1 MSQKEAAVS
10 VEELRELVQEFAR
23 REIAPHVRK
32 WDEASVFP
40 QEIFAKLGEMGL
52 LGIMVPEEYGGAG
65 LSYRHAIAAIEE
77 LAAVEP
83 GIALSVAAHNSLCTG
98 HILAFGSEAQR
109 RQWLPRLASGQTMG
123 AWALTEPESGSDAAS
138 LRTRA
143 RKVEG
148 GWVLSGSKAFT
159 THASVAEVAVVM
171 ARSKDVPGPA
181 GVSAFIV
188 PLKSPGVVRGK
199 KEDKLG
205 MRTSDTASLILEDCF
220 VGEDALIGGE
230 GEGYTQAMAV
240 LEGGRVGIAA
250 LGVGIARGALEAA
263 VAYAKT
269 RKQFNLPLTAFEA
282 IRFKLADMVMHL
294 DAARLLTEKA
304 AELKDQG
311 LPCGRLASE
320 AKLFA
325 SEVAVKAA
333 EEAIQ
338 IHGGYGYTRDYP
350 VEKLWRDAKLC
361 TIGEGTSEIQR
372 LIISKELI
380 AGGGA

>member
-1 MSQKEAAVS
+1 MSQGEASVS
-10 VEELRELVQEFAR
+10 VEELRELVRDFAR
-23 REIAPHVRK
+23 REIAPHIRK
-32 WDEASVFP
+32 WDEASFFP
-40 QEIFAKLGEMGL
+40 QEVFAKLGEMGL
-52 LGIMVPEEYGGAG
+52 LGIMVPEKYGGAG
-65 LSYRHAIAAIEE
+65 LTYRHAIAAIEE

-98 HILAFGSEAQR
+98 HILAFGSEAQKEK
-109 RQWLPRLASGQTMG
+109 WLPLLATGKTMG

-148 GWVLSGSKAFT
+148 GWLLSGSKAFT

-188 PLKSPGVVRGK
+188 PLASPGVVRGK

-220 VGEDALIGGE
+220 VGEEALVGAE

-282 IRFKLADMVMHL
+282 IRFKLADMATQL

-311 LPCGRLASE
+311 LPCGRWASE

-325 SEVAVKAA
+325 SEMAVKAA

>member
-1 MSQKEAAVS
+1 MTEHETNLS
-10 VEELRELVQEFAR
+10 VEELRELVRDFAR
-23 REIAPHVRK
+23 GEIEPHIRR
-32 WDEASVFP
+32 WDEGSVFP
-40 QEIFAKLGEMGL
+40 QEVFAKLGEMGL

-65 LSYRHAIAAIEE
+65 LTYRHAIAAIEE

-98 HILAFGSEAQR
+98 HILAFGNETQKR
-109 RQWLPRLASGQTMG
+109 TWLPRLATGQTLG
-123 AWALTEPESGSDAAS
+123 TWALTEPESGSDAAS

-143 RKVEG
+143 QKVEG
-148 GWVLSGSKAFT
+148 GWVLSGSKAFA

-171 ARSKDVPGPA
+171 ARSLEVPGAP
-181 GVSAFIV
+181 GISAFIV
-188 PLKSPGVVRGK
+188 PLASPGVVRGK

-205 MRTSDTASLILEDCF
+205 MRTSDTASLIFEGCF
-220 VGEDALIGGE
+220 VSDEALIGQE
-230 GEGYTQAMAV
+230 GEGYAQAMAV

-250 LGVGIARGALEAA
+250 LGVGIARRALEASL
-263 VAYAKT
+263 AYAKT
-269 RKQFNLPLTAFEA
+269 RRQFNLPLTAFEA
-282 IRFKLADMVMHL
+282 IRFKLADMSTQL

-304 AELKDQG
+304 AELKDRGQSC
-311 LPCGRLASE
+311 PRLASE

-325 SEVAVKAA
+325 SELAVKAA

-338 IHGGYGYTRDYP
+338 IHGGYGYTREYP
-350 VEKLWRDAKLC
+350 VEKLWRDAKLL

-380 AGGGA
+380 TGGA

>member
-1 MSQKEAAVS
+1 MTVQETGLS
-10 VEELRELVQEFAR
+10 VEELRELVRDFAQ
-23 REIAPHVRK
+23 REIAPHVRR

-40 QEIFAKLGEMGL
+40 TEVFAKLGEMGL
-52 LGIMVPEEYGGAG
+52 LGIMVPEAYGGAG
-65 LSYRHAIAAIEE
+65 LTYRHAVAAIEE

-98 HILAFGSEAQR
+98 HILAFGSEAQK
-109 RQWLPRLASGQTMG
+109 QEWLPRLATGQTMG

-148 GWVLSGSKAFT
+148 GWVLSGAKAFT

-171 ARSKDVPGPA
+171 ARSRDVEGPA
-181 GVSAFIV
+181 GISAFLV
-188 PLKSPGVVRGK
+188 PLESPGVVRGK

-205 MRTSDTASLILEDCF
+205 MRTSDTASLVFEECF
-220 VGEDALIGGE
+220 VGEGALMGKE
-230 GEGYTQAMAV
+230 GEGYAQAMAV

-250 LGVGIARGALEAA
+250 LSVGIARAALHAA
-263 VAYAKT
+263 LAYAKT
-269 RKQFNLPLTAFEA
+269 RKQFGLPLTAFEA
-282 IRFKLADMVMHL
+282 IRFKLADMAMHL

-304 AELKDQG
+304 AELKDRG
-311 LPCGRLASE
+311 VSCLRLACE

-372 LIISKELI
+372 LVISKELI
-380 AGGGA
+380 AGVGA

>member
-1 MSQKEAAVS
+1 MSQREAAVA
-10 VEELRELVQEFAR
+10 VEELRELVRDFAR
-23 REIAPHVRK
+23 REIAPHVRR
-32 WDEASVFP
+32 WDEASIFP
-40 QEIFAKLGEMGL
+40 KEIFAQLGEMGL
-52 LGIMVPEEYGGAG
+52 LGIMVPEEYGGTG

-98 HILAFGSEAQR
+98 HILAFGSESQK

-123 AWALTEPESGSDAAS
+123 AWGLTEPESGSDAAS
-138 LRTRA
+138 LKTRA

-171 ARSKDVPGPA
+171 ARSKDVAGPA
-181 GVSAFIV
+181 GISAFIV
-188 PLKSPGVVRGK
+188 PLPSPGVVRGK

-220 VGEDALIGGE
+220 VGADALIGNE

-263 VAYAKT
+263 LAYAKT

-282 IRFKLADMVMHL
+282 IRFKLADMATQL

-380 AGGGA
+380 TRGGA

>member
-1 MSQKEAAVS
+1 MKAQQASVS
-10 VEELRELVQEFAR
+10 VEELRELVREFAR
-23 REIAPHVRK
+23 REIAPHVRA
-32 WDEASVFP
+32 WDRDAVFP
-40 QEIFAKLGEMGL
+40 REVFGKLGEMGL

-65 LSYRHAIAAIEE
+65 LSYAHAIAAIEE

-98 HILAFGSEAQR
+98 HILAFGNEQQKR
-109 RQWLPRLASGQTMG
+109 TWLPRLASGKTLG

-138 LRTRA
+138 LRTKA
-143 RKVEG
+143 RRVDG
-148 GWVLSGSKAFT
+148 GFRLSGSKAFC

-171 ARSKDVPGPA
+171 ARSLEKQGGA

-188 PLKSPGVVRGK
+188 PLGSPGVVRGK

-205 MRTSDTASLILEDCF
+205 MRTSDTASLTLEDVF
-220 VGEDALIGGE
+220 VGEEALVGAE

-250 LGVGIARGALEAA
+250 LALGIARAALEASL
-263 VAYAKT
+263 AYART
-269 RKQFNLPLTAFEA
+269 RKQFGLPLAAFEG
-282 IRFKLADMVMHL
+282 IRFKLADMATQL
-294 DAARLLTEKA
+294 DAARLLTERA
-304 AELKDQG
+304 AALKDQG
-311 LPCGRLASE
+311 VRCPRLASE

-325 SEVAVKAA
+325 SELAVRAA

-338 IHGGYGYTRDYP
+338 IHGGYGYIKEYP

-372 LIISKELI
+372 LIISKELL
-380 AGGGA
+380 AGG

>member
-1 MSQKEAAVS
+1 MSQREASVS
-10 VEELRELVQEFAR
+10 IEELRELVRDFAR

-40 QEIFAKLGEMGL
+40 REIFAKLGEMGL
-52 LGIMVPEEYGGAG
+52 LGILVPEEYGGAG
-65 LSYRHAIAAIEE
+65 LTYRHAIAAVEE

-98 HILAFGSEAQR
+98 HILAFANETQKRS
-109 RQWLPRLASGQTMG
+109 WLPRLATGQTMG

-148 GWVLSGSKAFT
+148 GWVLSGAKAFT

-171 ARSKDVPGPA
+171 ARSREEPGA
-181 GVSAFIV
+181 RGISAFIV
-188 PLKSPGVVRGK
+188 PLSSPGVVRGK

-205 MRTSDTASLILEDCF
+205 MRTSDTASLILEECV
-220 VGEDALIGGE
+220 VGEEALIGQE
-230 GEGYTQAMAV
+230 GEGYAQAMAV

-263 VAYAKT
+263 LAYAKT
-269 RKQFNLPLTAFEA
+269 RKQFNLPLIAFEA
-282 IRFKLADMVMHL
+282 IRFKLADMATQL

-304 AELKDQG
+304 AELKDRG
-311 LPCGRLASE
+311 LPCGRIASE

-338 IHGGYGYTRDYP
+338 IHGGYGYTREYP
-350 VEKLWRDAKLC
+350 VEKFWRDAKLC

-380 AGGGA
+380 SGGA

>member
-1 MSQKEAAVS
+1 MSMGDSGVS
-10 VEELRELVQEFAR
+10 VQELRELVRDFAQ
-23 REIAPHVRK
+23 REIAPHVRA
-32 WDEASVFP
+32 WDQQGTFPKEVFA
-40 QEIFAKLGEMGL
+40 QLGKLGL
-52 LGIMVPEEYGGAG
+52 LGLMVPVEYGGAG
-65 LSYRHAIAAIEE
+65 LSYGHAIAAIEE

-98 HILAFGSEAQR
+98 HILAFGNEAQKR
-109 RQWLPRLASGQTMG
+109 RWLPVLASGETLG

-143 RKVEG
+143 RRDGEG
-148 GWVLSGSKAFT
+148 FRLSGAKAFI

-171 ARSKDVPGPA
+171 ARSLEREGAA
-181 GVSAFIV
+181 GISAFIV
-188 PLKSPGVVRGK
+188 PLSLSGVVRGK

-205 MRTSDTASLILEDCF
+205 MRTSDTASLAFEDCYL
-220 VGEDALIGGE
+220 GPEALLGRE
-230 GEGYTQAMAV
+230 GEGYAQAMAV

-250 LGVGIARGALEAA
+250 LALGIARASLEAA
-263 VAYAKT
+263 LAYART
-269 RKQFNLPLTAFEA
+269 RKQFGLALTAFEG
-282 IRFKLADMVMHL
+282 IRFKLADLITHL

-304 AELKDQG
+304 AALKDQG
-311 LPCGRLASE
+311 QRCPRLASE

-325 SEVAVKAA
+325 SELAVRAA

-380 AGGGA
+380 SGGLD

>member
-1 MSQKEAAVS
+1 MSQREAAVT
-10 VEELRELVQEFAR
+10 VEELRELVRDFAR

-40 QEIFAKLGEMGL
+40 REIFAQLGQMGL
-52 LGIMVPEEYGGAG
+52 LGMMVPEEYGGAG

-98 HILAFGSEAQR
+98 HILAFGSEDQK
-109 RQWLPRLASGQTMG
+109 QKWLPRLASGQTMG

-138 LRTRA
+138 LKTRA
-143 RKVEG
+143 RKVQG

-188 PLKSPGVVRGK
+188 PLESPGVVRGK

-269 RKQFNLPLTAFEA
+269 RKQFNLPLSAFEG
-282 IRFKLADMVMHL
+282 IRFKLADMVTQL

-325 SEVAVKAA
+325 SEVAVRVA

-372 LIISKELI
+372 LIISKELVT
-380 AGGGA
+380 GGGA

>member
-10 VEELRELVQEFAR
+10 VEELRELVREFAR
-23 REIAPHVRK
+23 REIAPHVRR

-40 QEIFAKLGEMGL
+40 REIFAQLGQMGL

-98 HILAFGSEAQR
+98 HILAFGREAQK
-109 RQWLPRLASGQTMG
+109 RQWLPRLASGKTMG

-181 GVSAFIV
+181 GISAFIV
-188 PLKSPGVVRGK
+188 PLASPGVVRGK

-220 VGEDALIGGE
+220 VSEDALVGGE

-250 LGVGIARGALEAA
+250 LGVGIARGALDAA
-263 VAYAKT
+263 VAYAKS

-282 IRFKLADMVMHL
+282 IRFKLADMATWL

-304 AELKDQG
+304 AELKDRG
-311 LPCGRLASE
+311 FPCGRLASE

-380 AGGGA
+380 TSGGA

>member
-1 MSQKEAAVS
+1 MSQREASVS
-10 VEELRELVQEFAR
+10 IEELRELVRDFAR

-40 QEIFAKLGEMGL
+40 REVFAKLGDMGL
-52 LGIMVPEEYGGAG
+52 LGILVPEEYGGAG
-65 LSYRHAIAAIEE
+65 LTYRHAIAAIEE

-98 HILAFGSEAQR
+98 HILAFANETQKRS
-109 RQWLPRLASGQTMG
+109 WLPRLATGQTMG

-148 GWVLSGSKAFT
+148 GWVLSGAKAFT

-171 ARSKDVPGPA
+171 ARSREEPGA
-181 GVSAFIV
+181 RGISAFIV
-188 PLKSPGVVRGK
+188 PLSSPGVVRGK

-205 MRTSDTASLILEDCF
+205 MRTSDTASLILEECF
-220 VGEDALIGGE
+220 VSDEALIGQE
-230 GEGYTQAMAV
+230 GEGYAQAMAV

-263 VAYAKT
+263 LAYAKT

-282 IRFKLADMVMHL
+282 IRFKLADMATQL

-304 AELKDQG
+304 AELKDRG
-311 LPCGRLASE
+311 LPCGRIASE

-338 IHGGYGYTRDYP
+338 IHGGYGYTREYP
-350 VEKLWRDAKLC
+350 VEKFWRDAKLC

-380 AGGGA
+380 SGGA

>member
-1 MSQKEAAVS
+1 MSQGEPKVS
-10 VEELRELVQEFAR
+10 VEELRELVRDFAR
-23 REIAPHVRK
+23 REIAPHIRK

-40 QEIFAKLGEMGL
+40 QEVFAKLGEMGL
-52 LGIMVPEEYGGAG
+52 LGLMVPEKYGGAG
-65 LSYRHAIAAIEE
+65 LTYRHAIAAIEE

-98 HILAFGSEAQR
+98 HILAFGSEAQKEK
-109 RQWLPRLASGQTMG
+109 WLPLLATGKTMG

-148 GWVLSGSKAFT
+148 GWLLSGSKAFT

-171 ARSKDVPGPA
+171 ARSKDTPGPA

-188 PLKSPGVVRGK
+188 PLASVGVVRGK

-205 MRTSDTASLILEDCF
+205 MRTSDTASLTLEDCF
-220 VGEDALIGGE
+220 VGEDALIGAE

-263 VAYAKT
+263 LAYAKT
-269 RKQFNLPLTAFEA
+269 RKQFNLPLAAFEA
-282 IRFKLADMVMHL
+282 IRFKLADMATQL

>member
-1 MSQKEAAVS
+1 MSQREASVS
-10 VEELRELVQEFAR
+10 IEELRELVRDFAR

-40 QEIFAKLGEMGL
+40 REVFAKLGDMGL
-52 LGIMVPEEYGGAG
+52 LGILVPEEYGGAG
-65 LSYRHAIAAIEE
+65 LTYRHAIAAIEE

-98 HILAFGSEAQR
+98 HILAFANETQKRS
-109 RQWLPRLASGQTMG
+109 WLPRLATGQTMG

-148 GWVLSGSKAFT
+148 GWVLSGAKAFT

-171 ARSKDVPGPA
+171 ARSREEPGA
-181 GVSAFIV
+181 RGISAFIV
-188 PLKSPGVVRGK
+188 PLSSPGVVRGK

-205 MRTSDTASLILEDCF
+205 MRTSDTASLILEECV
-220 VGEDALIGGE
+220 VGEEALIGQE
-230 GEGYTQAMAV
+230 GEGYAQAMAV

-263 VAYAKT
+263 LAYAKT

-282 IRFKLADMVMHL
+282 IRFKLADMATQL

-304 AELKDQG
+304 AELKDRG
-311 LPCGRLASE
+311 LPCGRIASE

-338 IHGGYGYTRDYP
+338 IHGGYGYTREYP
-350 VEKLWRDAKLC
+350 VEKFWRDAKLC

-380 AGGGA
+380 SGGA